1 MLTAKLLKMQ
11 NLEDEEELAYSP
23 GLSRLVKLLYTVY
36 TYILYN
42 TYMTL
47 PMYIKMFPYK

>member
-1 MLTAKLLKMQ
+1 MRFQFLHAIGQMLTAKLLKMQ

-36 TYILYN
+36 THIIQYI
-42 TYMTL
+42 
-47 PMYIKMFPYK
+47 